1 MELPAAARFCMVA
14 VWAASRQLLLPSL
27 AWSKRKLWSR
37 RYVPSKRLEIREP
50 RSLGSTANGVRFA
63 AELHPGPDNRN
74 RRTPSRSSAQSPAM
88 KRAPDATI
96 TVRIS
101 TIPAYYS

>member
-63 AELHPGPDNRN
+63 AESCIRGRTIGIVA
-74 RRTPSRSSAQSPAM
+74 RRLAVLPSRP
-88 KRAPDATI
+88 P
-96 TVRIS
+96 
-101 TIPAYYS
+101 